1 MPAEAELFH
10 NAVNHWWSSKSTVKS
25 KKTQGGTRD
34 VNLHG
39 KTMDGF
45 ATTIRDFL
53 VGLGVNP
60 AHIFAGGHLSTTPSI
75 LPSYFR
81 PSKNWD
87 LIVLANSRFHPAKGD
102 AVGPVLYAAVEFK
115 SQDKSIGNAHDF
127 WVTYG
132 QSGFERQPKVTM
144 LMAENG
150 SKMSTSASMFLLS
163 FV

>member
-1 MPAEAELFH
+1 M
-10 NAVNHWWSSKSTVKS
+10 
-25 KKTQGGTRD
+25 
-34 VNLHG
+34 NLHG

-45 ATTIRDFL
+45 ATTIGDFL

-60 AHIFAGGHLSTTPSI
+60 AHFFAGGHLSTTPSI

-115 SQDKSIGNAHDF
+115 SQEDSIGKNQNNRLEESDRVASCCARF
-127 WVTYG
+127 MVGRGRPQEVEKRRTTLPT
-132 QSGFERQPKVTM
+132 SGSIM
-144 LMAENG
+144 LELVRIEFRC
-150 SKMSTSASMFLLS
+150 TQVF
-163 FV
+163 